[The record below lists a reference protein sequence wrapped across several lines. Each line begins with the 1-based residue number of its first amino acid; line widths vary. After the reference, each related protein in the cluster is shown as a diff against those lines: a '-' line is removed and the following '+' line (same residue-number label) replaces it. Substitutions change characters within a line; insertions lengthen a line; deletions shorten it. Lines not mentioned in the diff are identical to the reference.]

1 MLFSF
6 ECSDCFTECLENEE
20 ACTCCGADLTND
32 VEVEDDYEDDGQPS
46 EMCGADLTN
55 EVDASDYDCDDDDGQ
70 PSEMQEWHDFDP
82 DC

>member
-6 ECSDCFTECLENEE
+6 ECGDCLTECLENEE
-20 ACTCCGADLTND
+20 VCTCCGADLTND

-46 EMCGADLTN
+46 EM
-55 EVDASDYDCDDDDGQ
+55 
-70 PSEMQEWHDFDP
+70 QEWYDFDP